1 MSGQLTWRAA
11 TPADEDLLQRLFA
24 EVKTAEFAPLQL
36 APQQLEPLIAM
47 QYRARQTG
55 YAQQF
60 PGALDMILCMADGT
74 PVGRHL
80 IERRIDRYYGIDLA
94 VLTAF
99 RCQGIGRWALEQIQQ
114 LAALESVPF
123 RLRVIRTNRARKLYE
138 RLGFIAAAADEV
150 SFEMEWRPPSVVQAG
165 LDAATPVK
173 HPPTQ
178 IVCDTVTLPRIE
190 VIERITAFLH
200 GIGLKVEFSPV
211 PSTSLLPG
219 LQMIRNGLRVDTE
232 TLLYPG
238 DMLHEAGHLAL
249 MTEDRR
255 YTDFPVANDPAEEI
269 GALAWSYAAAVHLGL
284 PSEVVFHEHGYKGQ
298 SRALIAEFAKPRDQI
313 GLPMLWWTGL
323 TTQQF
328 PNKPSIYPR
337 MLRWLREGSSTTPE
351 AVGFD
356 ASDPI
361 EGLRWTR
368 LPLRFDPTAL
378 QADVAAIPEE
388 AWQAH
393 FNQQD
398 YEGEW
403 SVLALRSRSGA
414 TSDIVALGMA
424 EDFCDTPL
432 LASLPALRA
441 VLDSFR
447 FPLKSVRL
455 MRLHAGSRIHEHRDR
470 DLTLDD
476 GEMRLHVPV
485 FTSDA
490 VEFFVSG
497 ERLFLR
503 EGECWYIDFSLPHRI
518 VNSGTEHRVH
528 LVIDAVATEAAIDL
542 LRQSVTVETQ
552 PSREWESQEVAVAR

>member
-11 TPADEDLLQRLFA
+11 TPSDEDLLHRLFA

-47 QYRARQTG
+47 QYRARQMG

-60 PGALDMILCMADGT
+60 PGSLDMILCLADGT

-80 IERRIDRYYGIDLA
+80 IERRIDSYYGIDLV
-94 VLTAF
+94 VLTEF
-99 RCQGIGRWALEQIQQ
+99 RCQGVGRWALEQIQQ
-114 LAALESVPF
+114 LAALESVSF
-123 RLRVIRTNRARKLYE
+123 LLRVVRTNRARKLYE
-138 RLGFIAAAADEV
+138 RLGFIAVAADEI
-150 SFEMEWRPPSVVQAG
+150 SFEMEWTPPAEAKAG
-165 LDAATPVK
+165 RRAATPVK
-173 HPPTQ
+173 HPSAQ

-190 VIERITAFLH
+190 VIERITAFLR
-200 GIGLKVEFSPV
+200 GIGLEVEFSPV
-211 PSTSLLPG
+211 SSTSLLPG
-219 LQMIRNGLRVDTE
+219 LQLIRNGLRVDME

-255 YTDFPVANDPAEEI
+255 CTDFPVANDAAEEI

-284 PSEVVFHEHGYKGQ
+284 PPEVVFHEQGYKGQ

-313 GLPMLWWTGL
+313 GVPMLWWTRL

-328 PNKPSIYPR
+328 PDKPSIYPH
-337 MLRWLREGSSTTPE
+337 MLRWLREGSSTPPE
-351 AVGFD
+351 AAGTGT
-356 ASDPI
+356 SDPV

-368 LPLRFDPTAL
+368 LPLWFDPTVL

-398 YEGEW
+398 YEGGL
-403 SVLALRSRSGA
+403 SALALRSRSGV
-414 TSDIVALGMA
+414 TSDIVPIGAA
-424 EDFCDTPL
+424 EDFRDTSL
-432 LASLPALRA
+432 LAAFPGLRA

-455 MRLHAGSRIHEHRDR
+455 MRLHAGSRIHEHRD
-470 DLTLDD
+470 LTLGA

-490 VEFFVSG
+490 VEFIVSG

-518 VNSGTEHRVH
+518 VNGGMEHRIH

-542 LRQSVTVETQ
+542 LRRSVTAETQ
-552 PSREWESQEVAVAR
+552 QPNGDRESVEVPVAG